1 MSRSFA
7 VILTP
12 EAWGLVSLG
21 AVACGAILL
30 VVRARRRKKPTP
42 EELEARRREW
52 LSKQGKLA
60 GGEIL
65 EVQENLISYHY
76 DVRGLSYSTSQ
87 DVSALQD
94 RLPEDRWSIVGGVG
108 VRYDRENPANSIV
121 LSETWT
127 GLRQRNPKPASK
139 A

>member
-1 MSRSFA
+1 MSHSFA
-7 VILTP
+7 VMLTP

-21 AVACGAILL
+21 VLGCGAIALL
-30 VVRARRRKKPTP
+30 IGARRRKKPTP

-52 LSKQGKLA
+52 LSSQGKLA

-76 DVRGLSYSTSQ
+76 DVRGLSYATSQ
-87 DVSALQD
+87 DVSSLQD
-94 RLPEDRWSIVGGVG
+94 RLPEDRWAIVGGVG
-108 VRYDRENPANSIV
+108 VRYDRRNPANSIV

-127 GLRQRNPKPASK
+127 GLRQRNANPTRK
-139 A
+139 

>member
-1 MSRSFA
+1 MPLGFA
-7 VILTP
+7 FILTP
-12 EAWGLVSLG
+12 ETWGLVSLG
-21 AVACGAILL
+21 ALACGAAAVLIQ
-30 VVRARRRKKPTP
+30 ARRRKKPTP
-42 EELEARRREW
+42 EELEARRRDR

-76 DVRGLSYSTSQ
+76 DVRGLSYATSQ

-127 GLRQRNPKPASK
+127 GLRQRNPKPAGK
-139 A
+139 

>member
-1 MSRSFA
+1 MPRSFA
-7 VILTP
+7 LYLTP

-21 AVACGAILL
+21 VLACGAAAAVML
-30 VVRARRRKKPTP
+30 ARRRKQPTP

-65 EVQENLISYHY
+65 EVHDNLISYHY
-76 DVRGLSYSTSQ
+76 DVRGLAYSTSQ
-87 DVSALQD
+87 DVSTLQD

-108 VRYDRENPANSIV
+108 VRYDRANPANSIV

-127 GLRQRNPKPASK
+127 GLRQRNFKPASK
-139 A
+139 